1 MKVISYNIQQVTLA
15 LNISSTD
22 IDLMQRVS
30 SNDSKALEVLYN
42 RYSSLLYTLVK
53 KIVSE
58 EQTAEDILSE
68 IFVIVWRKADLFDF
82 NTGNVYTWLVTLAR
96 NKAVDTLRRLQLNN
110 KPDDEKPEF
119 EPYDD
124 NYENKFII
132 PQLPDSIDPLDIR
145 TAFSIKDDVET
156 ALNKLTDAQQY
167 VIYLAYYEGLTQ
179 KEIAEKLNIPL
190 PTVTSKIKI
199 ALSNLREN
207 LVKGDS

>member
-1 MKVISYNIQQVTLA
+1 MA

-22 IDLMQRVS
+22 IELMQRVS

-53 KIVSE
+53 KIVSDE
-58 EQTAEDILSE
+58 KTAEDILSE
-68 IFVIVWRKADLFDF
+68 IFVIIWRKADLFDLT
-82 NTGNVYTWLVTLAR
+82 TGNVYTWLVTLAR
-96 NKAVDTLRRLQLNN
+96 NKAVDTLKRARLPEKQLPARQTGVNN
-110 KPDDEKPEF
+110 DF
-119 EPYDD
+119 EIYDD
-124 NYENKFII
+124 AYENKYII
-132 PQLPDSIDPLDIR
+132 PHLSNFIDPLDIR
-145 TAFSIKDDVET
+145 TAFSIKDDLET

-190 PTVTSKIKI
+190 ATVKSKIKI

-207 LVKGDS
+207 LIKGDS